1 MPAIPEAGA
10 TAGRMPAVPG
20 AATWASVWLPFAVVT
35 LIWGGTWI
43 VIRDQLNGVP
53 PQWSVAYRFLLAA
66 GAMALWA
73 LVSGAGLRLTGRQIA
88 LAAVAGVLQ
97 FVLNFNLVYQA
108 ERFIT
113 SGVVAT
119 VFATLIVPNTLLARV
134 FLGQRVTGRFV
145 GGAAVA
151 ITGIAMLFIHEL
163 RADEGGQAATAA
175 GIALTLGA
183 VLAASGANVIQ
194 ATPTGRALPL
204 VPFLAWAMGIG
215 AAVNAG
221 VSLAVA
227 GPPVWDPRPGYLLGL
242 VYLALAASAFAFLLY
257 YRIIRVIGP
266 GRSAYSSVLVPV
278 IAMALSTGFEGY
290 RWTGL
295 TIAGA
300 ALVIGG
306 LLVALSGRNKPAAAP
321 VPD

>member
-1 MPAIPEAGA
+1 MSEGQWRA
-10 TAGRMPAVPG
+10 
-20 AATWASVWLPFAVVT
+20 VWLPFAVVT

-43 VIRDQLNGVP
+43 VIRDQLHGVP
-53 PQWSVAYRFLLAA
+53 PQWSVAYRFLIA
-66 GAMALWA
+66 GAAMATWA
-73 LVSGAGLRLTGRQIA
+73 LATGAGLRLTAAQLR

-134 FLGQRVTGRFV
+134 FLGDRVTGRFLL
-145 GGAAVA
+145 GAAIA
-151 ITGIAMLFIHEL
+151 IGGIAFLFVHEL
-163 RADEGGQAATAA
+163 RADAGAQGATVV

-183 VLAASGANVIQ
+183 VLSASGANVIQ
-194 ATPTGRALPL
+194 ATRAGRALPL
-204 VPFLAWAMGIG
+204 APFLAWAMGIG
-215 AAVNAG
+215 AAVNCLIAF
-221 VSLAVA
+221 AVA

-278 IAMALSTGFEGY
+278 IAMALSTAFEGY
-290 RWTGL
+290 RWTPL
-295 TIAGA
+295 TAGGA
-300 ALVIGG
+300 VLVVGG
-306 LLVALSGRNKPAAAP
+306 LLLALSARNKPAIAP